1 MTLRF
6 AASRSMAG
14 YVGAPLRE
22 KIKNPLK
29 FQWGTGGAEQPPS
42 EINGRVVRS
51 RPHHNSASRSST
63 GPRPAAVRGR
73 LEADTREDISGV
85 DRNGA
90 RAIVSS
96 RSTPTTQAGGANPLD
111 GVTAERATGH
121 GGDYSQ

>member
-63 GPRPAAVRGR
+63 GRPPRRRPGQARSGHARGYKWR
-73 LEADTREDISGV
+73 R
-85 DRNGA
+85 
-90 RAIVSS
+90 
-96 RSTPTTQAGGANPLD
+96 
-111 GVTAERATGH
+111 
-121 GGDYSQ
+121 